1 MSGTSLLLRTALLF
15 GLGLVSGCLNPV
27 SATIGLGTMAA
38 SNSMGLAKA
47 SVISPA
53 EQAKYAAMSCPDL
66 RQLAANYENASSA
79 SPAPKKYGGM
89 APPGK
94 QAIADAV
101 IATRLDYLRTL
112 VASRKC

>member
-1 MSGTSLLLRTALLF
+1 MSKVVFRVTLLL
-15 GLGLVSGCLNPV
+15 GLGSLSGCLNPV

-53 EQAKYAAMSCPDL
+53 EQAKYAAMSCPEL
-66 RQLAANYENASSA
+66 RQLAANYETASSVG
-79 SPAPKKYGGM
+79 PAPKKYGGA

-101 IATRLDYLRTL
+101 ISTRLDYLRSL